1 MSEEN
6 CKQNIEQEESDARF
20 LIAELAKQNQRE
32 HKEKLL
38 ILKLW
43 FASAIIIVAAFLLYL
58 YQYDFTSTI
67 EQTGIY
73 TIVDSNGNVISS
85 DIDQEQLKQ
94 ILEIINGEN
103 KNN

>member
-1 MSEEN
+1 M
-6 CKQNIEQEESDARF
+6 
-20 LIAELAKQNQRE
+20 
-32 HKEKLL
+32 L